1 VPSQITVLE
10 AATCIEHASPVKK
23 SLIENQK
30 KKTENMENRKN
41 YVKGDR

>member
-30 KKTENMENRKN
+30 KNRK
-41 YVKGDR
+41 YGESKKLRKG